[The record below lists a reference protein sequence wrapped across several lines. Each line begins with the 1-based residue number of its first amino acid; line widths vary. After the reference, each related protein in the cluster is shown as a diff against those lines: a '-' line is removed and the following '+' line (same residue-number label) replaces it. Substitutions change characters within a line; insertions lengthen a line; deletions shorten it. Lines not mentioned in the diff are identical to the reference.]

1 MATTQAGI
9 YNLALGFL
17 GERSALTVSDATEP
31 VRVINGFWDHA
42 SKFCLEQGHWKF
54 AEREAV
60 LTPSLTELPTT
71 GFTNAFDK
79 PTDYVR
85 MNALCSDE
93 FFRSPILNIHER
105 GLFWYCDLD
114 TIYLRYVSN
123 DDAYGMDV
131 TLWPETFVLYVA
143 LYLATLGAPRIAPE
157 RKAETITAP
166 GNVGI
171 VEAKRNAL
179 AKDAVAGPIQF
190 VQQGNWSSS
199 RNRNGGGRNSR
210 SSLYGS

>member
-1 MATTQAGI
+1 MATTQVGI

-17 GERSALTVSDATEP
+17 GERSALTIADATEP
-31 VRVINGFWDHA
+31 VRVLNGYWDHA

-60 LTPSLTELPTT
+60 LTPSLTELPTS
-71 GFTNAFDK
+71 GMANAFAK

-85 MNALCSDE
+85 MNSLCADE
-93 FFRSPILNIHER
+93 FFQNPIIHIHER
-105 GLFWYCDLD
+105 GLFWYCELD
-114 TIYLRYVSN
+114 TLYIRYVSN
-123 DDAYGMDV
+123 DEDYGMDV

-143 LYLATLGAPRIAPE
+143 LYLAILGVPRIAPDKKNE
-157 RKAETITAP
+157 VITAP

-190 VQQGNWSSS
+190 IQQGNWATS
-199 RNRNGGGRNSR
+199 RSTGTRGRNSR
-210 SSLYGS
+210 RSLYGS